1 MLFSL
6 MKLFPFLLLLPVFF
20 YNYAFSES
28 GVGVG
33 YQLMVAVP
41 VEYEMDFKGRAFLVE
56 TNQTAPNFRVALSI
70 EAINGKYSCSLEVF
84 LGNVKV
90 WDSGHYSRFYITE
103 KCLLELTMDGDLR
116 LKGPK
121 DRVGWKTGTSGQ
133 GVKRLQ
139 ILRSGNLVLV
149 DAGNNIKWQ
158 SFNFPTDVM
167 LWGQQLDIATRLTSA
182 QSNSSLFYYSFE
194 IEDKKVAMYLNYGK
208 LRYSY
213 WGFQPSMNR
222 SITYVKLSSR
232 GLVLF
237 DVKYK
242 KIAQIPSKGVQPLRF
257 LALNNDTGNFGLYY
271 YSPEKGKFEASF
283 QALNSTCDLPIS
295 CRPYGV
301 CTFSNSCYCIQ
312 LLTNENKGG
321 ADCSGQISGGF
332 CNGKEAEMLELDNIS
347 SVLKNVTKMVN
358 ISKKECADLCLQDCK
373 CAAALYFRNA
383 STDTAECYLYRL
395 VLGLKQV
402 DKGTGFNY
410 MVKVPK
416 GTGKNHERHN
426 VKRWVLVVAGGVDGF
441 IILLLVGGFGYWL
454 VRRRTH
460 TLHSQTST
468 T

>member
-1 MLFSL
+1 MLL
-6 MKLFPFLLLLPVFF
+6 PLRMRLFPFLLLLVLLF
-20 YNYAFSES
+20 NYGFSES

-41 VEYEMDFKGRAFLVE
+41 VEYEMDFKGRAFLME

-84 LGNVKV
+84 LGDVKV

-121 DRVGWKTGTSGQ
+121 ERVGWKTGTSGQ
-133 GVKRLQ
+133 GVKRLE
-139 ILRSGNLVLV
+139 ILRTGNLVLV
-149 DAGNNIKWQ
+149 DALNNIKWQ

-167 LWGQQLDIATRLTSA
+167 LRGQQLDVATRLTSS

-194 IEDKKVAMYLNYGK
+194 IENKKVAMYLNYGK
-208 LRYSY
+208 YMYSY

-237 DVKYK
+237 DDKYK
-242 KIAQIPSKGVQPLRF
+242 KIAQIPSEGIHPLRF
-257 LALNNDTGNFGLYY
+257 LALKNETGNFGLYY

-283 QALNSTCDLPIS
+283 QALNSTCDLPIA
-295 CRPYGV
+295 CRPYGI
-301 CTFSNSCYCIQ
+301 CTFSNSCSCIQ
-312 LLTNENKGG
+312 LLLNENKGG
-321 ADCSGQISGGF
+321 ADCSGEISGGF
-332 CNGKEAEMLELDNIS
+332 CNGKEAEMLELDNVS
-347 SVLKNVTKMVN
+347 SVLKNATKMVN
-358 ISKKECADLCLQDCK
+358 ISQKACANLCLQDCK
-373 CAAALYFRNA
+373 CAAALYFGNA
-383 STDTAECYLYRL
+383 STGLAECYLYRL

-402 DKGTGFNY
+402 DKGTGFSY

-426 VKRWVLVVAGGVDGF
+426 VKIWVLVVAGGVDGL
-441 IILLLVGGFGYWL
+441 IILLLVGGFVYWL
-454 VRRRTH
+454 VKRRSH
-460 TLHSQTST
+460 TLHSQAST